1 MAPFGRVLT
10 AMVTPFDA
18 DGGVD
23 YRAAARLAAH
33 LVDSGSDGLVVTG
46 STGEGAT
53 LERREKVRL
62 WETVAD
68 AVGDRAW
75 VLAGTGTNAT
85 ADSVAL
91 TRDAERV
98 GVRGVMA
105 VVPYYNK
112 PPQEG
117 LYRHFAAIAEA
128 TSLPVM
134 LYNVPPRTGLN
145 MPPATVARL
154 AGIPNVVA
162 LKEAAGS
169 LDQVSELVTRVPPE
183 FAIYSGD
190 DSMTL
195 GMCAVGAV
203 GVVSVAS
210 HLVGRAIQ
218 EMLQAHS
225 DGRPDAAA
233 AVHRRLF
240 PLFRALFVVTN
251 PVPVKTA
258 LRWIGMEVGGF
269 RLPLSE
275 ADPVEL
281 EPLRRAMEALDL
293 LPAGARAGGTTA
305 PGAPA
310 AGGSG
315 GSPRSAG

>member
-1 MAPFGRVLT
+1 MAVFGRVLT

-23 YRAAARLAAH
+23 YRAAGRLAAR
-33 LVDSGSDGLVVTG
+33 LVEQGSDGLVVTG
-46 STGEGAT
+46 STGEAAT

-62 WETVAD
+62 WETVVD

-112 PPQEG
+112 PTPEG
-117 LYRHFAAIAEA
+117 LYRHFAAVADA
-128 TSLPVM
+128 TGLPVM
-134 LYNVPPRTGLN
+134 MYNVPPRTSLN
-145 MPPATVARL
+145 MAPATVRRL
-154 AGIPNVVA
+154 AGVKNIVA

-169 LDQVSELVTRVPPE
+169 LDQVSELTSQLPE
-183 FAIYSGD
+183 GFCVYSGD

-210 HLVGRAIQ
+210 HVVGREIQ
-218 EMLQAHS
+218 AMLRAHLE
-225 DGRPDAAA
+225 GRPSEAAA
-233 AVHRRLF
+233 LHQRLY
-240 PLFRALFVVTN
+240 PLFKALFSVTN

-258 LRWIGMEVGGF
+258 LRWLGVEVGGF
-269 RLPLSE
+269 RLPLYEVDAS
-275 ADPVEL
+275 EL
-281 EPLRRAMEALDL
+281 EPLREVMKRLEL
-293 LPAGARAGGTTA
+293 LPAGAKAG
-305 PGAPA
+305 A
-310 AGGSG
+310 AG
-315 GSPRSAG
+315 